1 MNKGFI
7 FSFSD
12 MRTPTAAFNHR
23 PKNLFGVILAEGGAD
38 GGGDS
43 AADGGGDAA
52 ADGSGDAAADGG
64 GGAAADGGGG
74 AAADGCGDA
83 AADGGGGAAADGG
96 GDAAADGGGN
106 ETFSLELMVNVVDM
120 DDTRISSDSDSDWE
134 PPNAKL
140 PERGGPS
147 AAPVDPA
154 AVLARFREQVRN
166 TMTPRG
172 RAEKRGIGS
181 YFVLLLF

>member
-43 AADGGGDAA
+43 AADGGGAA
-52 ADGSGDAAADGG
+52 AAA
-64 GGAAADGGGG
+64 
-74 AAADGCGDA
+74 
-83 AADGGGGAAADGG
+83 GG

>member
-52 ADGSGDAAADGG
+52 ADG
-64 GGAAADGGGG
+64 
-74 AAADGCGDA
+74 
-83 AADGGGGAAADGG
+83 G

-106 ETFSLELMVNVVDM
+106 ETFSLELMVNVVDI

>member
-52 ADGSGDAAADGG
+52 ADGS
-64 GGAAADGGGG
+64 
-74 AAADGCGDA
+74 
-83 AADGGGGAAADGG
+83 

-181 YFVLLLF
+181 YFVLCTFLIQIHESGPNFTTENCLS

>member
-64 GGAAADGGGG
+64 G
-74 AAADGCGDA
+74 
-83 AADGGGGAAADGG
+83 
-96 GDAAADGGGN
+96 N

-120 DDTRISSDSDSDWE
+120 NDTRISSDSDSDWE

>member
-52 ADGSGDAAADGG
+52 ADGS
-64 GGAAADGGGG
+64 
-74 AAADGCGDA
+74 
-83 AADGGGGAAADGG
+83 

>member
-1 MNKGFI
+1 
-7 FSFSD
+7 
-12 MRTPTAAFNHR
+12 
-23 PKNLFGVILAEGGAD
+23 
-38 GGGDS
+38 
-43 AADGGGDAA
+43 
-52 ADGSGDAAADGG
+52 
-64 GGAAADGGGG
+64 
-74 AAADGCGDA
+74 
-83 AADGGGGAAADGG
+83 
-96 GDAAADGGGN
+96 
-106 ETFSLELMVNVVDM
+106 MVNVVDM

>member
-1 MNKGFI
+1 
-7 FSFSD
+7 
-12 MRTPTAAFNHR
+12 
-23 PKNLFGVILAEGGAD
+23 
-38 GGGDS
+38 
-43 AADGGGDAA
+43 
-52 ADGSGDAAADGG
+52 
-64 GGAAADGGGG
+64 
-74 AAADGCGDA
+74 
-83 AADGGGGAAADGG
+83 
-96 GDAAADGGGN
+96 
-106 ETFSLELMVNVVDM
+106 MVNVVDM
-120 DDTRISSDSDSDWE
+120 NDTRISSDSDSDWE

>member
-1 MNKGFI
+1 
-7 FSFSD
+7 
-12 MRTPTAAFNHR
+12 
-23 PKNLFGVILAEGGAD
+23 
-38 GGGDS
+38 
-43 AADGGGDAA
+43 
-52 ADGSGDAAADGG
+52 
-64 GGAAADGGGG
+64 
-74 AAADGCGDA
+74 
-83 AADGGGGAAADGG
+83 
-96 GDAAADGGGN
+96 
-106 ETFSLELMVNVVDM
+106 MVNVVDM

-134 PPNAKL
+134 PPNSKL

-154 AVLARFREQVRN
+154 AVLARFREQVQN

>member
-64 GGAAADGGGG
+64 G
-74 AAADGCGDA
+74 
-83 AADGGGGAAADGG
+83 
-96 GDAAADGGGN
+96 N

-120 DDTRISSDSDSDWE
+120 DDTRRISSDSDSDWE

>member
-23 PKNLFGVILAEGGAD
+23 PKNLFGVILAEGG
-38 GGGDS
+38 
-43 AADGGGDAA
+43 
-52 ADGSGDAAADGG
+52 
-64 GGAAADGGGG
+64 
-74 AAADGCGDA
+74 
-83 AADGGGGAAADGG
+83 ADGG

-181 YFVLLLF
+181 YFVFCTFLIQIHESGPNFTTENCLS